1 MTVVS
6 DNALSDLFTI
16 IIMIICVPNYYF
28 SIKKQQ
34 QQQLRELLLGLEFDS
49 IHGLA
54 RKGSKKTTA
63 LRTRF

>member
-1 MTVVS
+1 
-6 DNALSDLFTI
+6 
-16 IIMIICVPNYYF
+16 MIICVPDYYF
-28 SIKKQQ
+28 SIKKK
-34 QQQLRELLLGLEFDS
+34 QQLRELLLGLEFDS

>member
-16 IIMIICVPNYYF
+16 IIMIICVPDYYF
-28 SIKKQQ
+28 SIKKK
-34 QQQLRELLLGLEFDS
+34 QQLRELLLGLEFDS

>member
-28 SIKKQQ
+28 SIKKK
-34 QQQLRELLLGLEFDS
+34 QQLRELLLGLEFDS